1 MVFFVPSDRLFKV
14 GIASAIHAPL
24 GIVRNFVREFSLIS
38 QKDKNYLVLATY
50 LYFIHLNNYH
60 LNVGEVR

>member
-1 MVFFVPSDRLFKV
+1 MPSDLLFKV

-24 GIVRNFVREFSLIS
+24 GIVLNSVRKFFLIS

-50 LYFIHLNNYH
+50 LYLIHLNNYH
-60 LNVGEVR
+60 LNVGEER